1 MNATAYQPATSP
13 LSSLTQL
20 VMNGIGEYTASSV
33 SSDPLDASALRLVRQ
48 LDGSYA
54 PRATPRVEASDS
66 AAARAGAS
74 MLVALQGLAL
84 GG

>member
-1 MNATAYQPATSP
+1 MNATDYQPAASARTS
-13 LSSLTQL
+13 LARL
-20 VMNGIGEYTASSV
+20 VMDGIGEYTASSV

-48 LDGSYA
+48 VDGSYA
-54 PRATPRVEASDS
+54 PRATPRIEISDQ

-74 MLVALQGLAL
+74 MHVVLQGFAL

>member
-1 MNATAYQPATSP
+1 MNATAYQPATVP
-13 LSSLTQL
+13 WTTLSRL

-33 SSDPLDASALRLVRQ
+33 SGDPLDASALRLVRQ

-54 PRATPRVEASDS
+54 PRATPRVEASDP

-74 MLVALQGLAL
+74 LHVVLQGFAL